1 MIRPLPPGDFAARF
15 LAAVIRP
22 PRVFFMVANLLREK
36 RCMGAGAAGDLPI
49 YRDSGGLTIGV
60 PRGEFGQ
67 RADLPMRGESV

>member
-1 MIRPLPPGDFAARF
+1 
-15 LAAVIRP
+15 
-22 PRVFFMVANLLREK
+22 
-36 RCMGAGAAGDLPI
+36 MGAGAAGDLPI